1 MVVKLK
7 NILGIRF
14 SKNDIQQKF
23 SKRITTKTRQFG
35 LELVSDDEKTS
46 PDFNKYAT
54 HGN

>member
-7 NILGIRF
+7 NISGIRF
-14 SKNDIQQKF
+14 SKNNIHPRI

-35 LELVSDDEKTS
+35 LEHVSDDEKRS